1 VALDG
6 HRLRCAGGGG
16 GPCHPTIVARRRLL
30 RMSEL
35 APEPTRPETSIVDG
49 ATLDSAGLS

>member
-1 VALDG
+1 M
-6 HRLRCAGGGG
+6 
-16 GPCHPTIVARRRLL
+16 VARRRLL